1 MAGAAAE
8 PYPRAVELACQDYR
22 DRARRRLTHL
32 LEADG
37 PLDLIEAAMWIAAE
51 EYSDLDVEDYCARV
65 RLINAEGAR
74 RAEGKGNLFARL
86 DALRTYLFEELGFR
100 GNLEQYNDPRNSFLN
115 EVLDRRLGI
124 PLTLAILFVEQARA
138 AGFDARGVALPGH
151 FVTRVSYEGRTI
163 LVDPFHGGSVI
174 TQEDCKQLVARSTG
188 RGWLFRTEYLEGTD
202 ERAMLARLLMNLK
215 YAYLGRSE
223 YSRALTVVDRL
234 LLVSPEDSNEIRD
247 RGFLQARL
255 GRPGAAITDL
265 ERYLSLTPDAPDTK
279 SVEGRLVWLRQ
290 RHSEAS

>member
-1 MAGAAAE
+1 
-8 PYPRAVELACQDYR
+8 
-22 DRARRRLTHL
+22 
-32 LEADG
+32 
-37 PLDLIEAAMWIAAE
+37 MWIAAE
-51 EYSDLDVEDYCARV
+51 EYSDLDDKDYCARV
-65 RLINAEGAR
+65 RLINAEGAQ
-74 RAEGKGNLFARL
+74 RADGKGNLFARL

-115 EVLDRRLGI
+115 EVIDRRLGI

-151 FVTRVSYEGRTI
+151 FVTRVSYKGRTV
-163 LVDPFHGGSVI
+163 LVDPFHAGSVI

-223 YSRALTVVDRL
+223 YSRALSVVDRL
-234 LLVSPEDSNEIRD
+234 LLVAPEDSNEIRD
-247 RGFLQARL
+247 RGFLKARL
-255 GRPGAAITDL
+255 GRPGAAIVDL

-279 SVEGRLVWLRQ
+279 SVEGRLVWLRRRQ
-290 RHSEAS
+290 SEAS